1 MNPRPPECKRRTASG
16 FFDLPQPEIDWDAF
30 KNWLFK
36 THSRSYARDL
46 FNVVRRY
53 HKVLWDPQGVQRLHS
68 LNSPSRRLVMA
79 GLSNLSKFLGV
90 YKAWQRIIE
99 NSGLKWS
106 SGNDDALIIARLTKV
121 VEGDEIFEWIRQ
133 VKAAIPEFSVFMDF
147 LAVTGLRYKETITS
161 WNLIVKLSEENHLGD
176 YYKKDRS
183 VLEHF
188 RFKDLFI
195 RRSKKVFIS
204 FVPPRIVEEISTSSP
219 LTRNI
224 LSKRIQRRRIRERF
238 GDVREFYASF
248 MLKFLKQPE
257 IDFLQGRVSSSVFM
271 RNYFNPVWI
280 RDLKER
286 ALKGEEEILRQINSV
301 AL

>member
-53 HKVLWDPQGVQRLHS
+53 HKVLWDPQEVQRLHS

-90 YKAWQRIIE
+90 YKAWQAIIE
-99 NSGLKWS
+99 NAGLKWS

-147 LAVTGLRYKETITS
+147 LAVTGLRYKEAITS

-204 FVPPRIVEEISTSSP
+204 FVPPRIVEEISTSPP

-286 ALKGEEEILRQINSV
+286 ALKGEEEILKQIRQG
-301 AL
+301 

>member
-1 MNPRPPECKRRTASG
+1 
-16 FFDLPQPEIDWDAF
+16 
-30 KNWLFK
+30 
-36 THSRSYARDL
+36 
-46 FNVVRRY
+46 
-53 HKVLWDPQGVQRLHS
+53 
-68 LNSPSRRLVMA
+68 MA

-90 YKAWQRIIE
+90 YKTWRRIIE
-99 NSGLKWS
+99 NAGLKWS
-106 SGNDDALIIARLTKV
+106 SGTDDALIIARLTKV

-147 LAVTGLRYKETITS
+147 LAVTGLRYKEAITS
-161 WNLIVKLSEENHLGD
+161 WNLIVKLSKENHLGD
-176 YYKKDRS
+176 YYKEDRS

-204 FVPPRIVEEISTSSP
+204 FVPPRIVEEISTNPS
-219 LTRNI
+219 LTRSI
-224 LSKRIQRRRIRERF
+224 LSKRIQRRGMRERF

-248 MLKFLKQPE
+248 MLKFLRQPE

-286 ALKGEEEILRQINSV
+286 TLKGEEEILKEIKTD
-301 AL
+301 